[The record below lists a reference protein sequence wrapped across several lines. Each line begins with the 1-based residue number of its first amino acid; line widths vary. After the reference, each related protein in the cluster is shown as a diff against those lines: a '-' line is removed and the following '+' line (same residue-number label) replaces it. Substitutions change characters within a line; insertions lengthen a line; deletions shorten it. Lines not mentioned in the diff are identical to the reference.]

1 MLVYMLLVVLFLL
14 KNSKRQQH
22 VNEIHS
28 IADTNAMGNTKIAQR
43 NSYRGK
49 IQSDNDIA
57 EKLGIS
63 LKRYIEMIHLSLEP
77 TTTNHI
83 DSFEQELQVMIGYP
97 PDRARLRTRNYQQ
110 HFFNALRGLR
120 ETGRAPRMNED
131 LGTFIFVIALDMLE
145 GYDLQWPYL
154 SVNDPISQEQ
164 MSLDISICGGA
175 GLHIDLETTSPE
187 DFAHALID
195 VMFSNGC
202 MTSEAPFVI
211 PPNIVLYRS
220 VAALPKSHANKI
232 LLHNMGD
239 YWDAYLIE
247 PNHAETYPGQM
258 QFYDRAFEYY
268 QTMHAMNP
276 TVKQIEYK
284 GMRYPRGGTCSM
296 YSHGGLCQIMV
307 ELEILG
313 PLPEFEDMLAQTTK
327 WLKHAYR
334 NGKKVTRQLQ
344 GERVKS
350 TVTTNVIANDNNTFF
365 FDSPMKDQDWDLV
378 YNIDGKV
385 RQAD

>member
-1 MLVYMLLVVLFLL
+1 MLVYMLLFVLFLL
-14 KNSKRQQH
+14 NSKRQQH

-28 IADTNAMGNTKIAQR
+28 IADTMNTETAQR
-43 NSYRGK
+43 NSYYGK
-49 IQSDNDIA
+49 IQSDNAIA
-57 EKLGIS
+57 EKLGMS

-131 LGTFIFVIALDMLE
+131 LGTFILVIALDMLE

-313 PLPEFEDMLAQTTK
+313 PLPKLDDMLAQSTI
-327 WLKHAYR
+327 WLKHAY
-334 NGKKVTRQLQ
+334 NHGKKVTRQLEA
-344 GERVKS
+344 ERVKS

-378 YNIDGKV
+378 YNIEGKV